1 MPAKILVVDDEEHFE
16 PLILQR
22 FRRQIRDKAYEF
34 IFARNGA
41 EALNILAQRED
52 IDVVLCDI
60 NMPKMDGLTFLS
72 KLRDLIPASTSKTV
86 MVSAYG
92 DMKNIRAAM
101 NLGAFDFVNKPID
114 FEDLEITI
122 NKTLTELNTLRKAEK
137 ARELEEKNEQ
147 LQELDELKSRFFT
160 NISHELRTPLTI
172 ISGMA
177 GQVAEN
183 PEKWFS
189 RGLQM
194 IRRNSD
200 SLLVLVDQILDLR
213 KLESGKLELRPVRSD
228 VMHFLRYVA
237 ESFQSYAESKGIRL
251 TFQSEIR
258 ELVMDYDP
266 DRLLSVV
273 SNLLSNAVKYTPE
286 GGHIGFS
293 VDRSGDLLNLRVKD
307 SGAGIPEDQLPYIF
321 DQFFQA
327 DPKDGI
333 RRANS
338 TGVGLALTRELV
350 KLMDGDIRAE
360 NEEVGCSF
368 YVTIP
373 IRQSAPATEKDV
385 LAQVADFI
393 PGIAETTDSN
403 PSATDGREEDAPT
416 LLIVEDNPDVQQ
428 YLISCLEQDYRLLL
442 AANGREGI
450 EKALEDIPD
459 IIVSDVMMPEKDGL
473 ELCEALKTDQRT
485 SHIPIVL
492 LTAKADVES
501 RIAGLERGAD
511 AYLAKPFDKKEL
523 LTHLAKLLELRR
535 QLQDRY
541 SSLSGLGDN
550 GPETAQY
557 EDSFII
563 RVRSAVEA
571 HLDDEDFA
579 TPQLCHAI
587 GMSRSQLHKKIK
599 ALTGKSTTHFMR
611 SIRLHKAKELLETTD
626 LNISQVAYE
635 VGFHDPKYFSKTFAE
650 EFGLKP
656 TEYRKS

>member
-1 MPAKILVVDDEEHFE
+1 
-16 PLILQR
+16 
-22 FRRQIRDKAYEF
+22 
-34 IFARNGA
+34 
-41 EALNILAQRED
+41 
-52 IDVVLCDI
+52 
-60 NMPKMDGLTFLS
+60 
-72 KLRDLIPASTSKTV
+72 
-86 MVSAYG
+86 
-92 DMKNIRAAM
+92 
-101 NLGAFDFVNKPID
+101 
-114 FEDLEITI
+114 
-122 NKTLTELNTLRKAEK
+122 
-137 ARELEEKNEQ
+137 
-147 LQELDELKSRFFT
+147 
-160 NISHELRTPLTI
+160 
-172 ISGMA
+172 MA

-237 ESFQSYAESKGIRL
+237 ESFQSFAESKGIRL

-286 GGHIGFS
+286 SGHIEFL

-385 LAQVADFI
+385 LTQVADFI
-393 PGIAETTDSN
+393 PGIAETTDST
-403 PSATDGREEDAPT
+403 PSTTDGREEDAPT

-428 YLISCLEQDYRLLL
+428 YLISCLEQDYRLVL

-450 EKALEDIPD
+450 EIALEDIPD

-473 ELCEALKTDQRT
+473 ELCEALKTDQLT

-535 QLQDRY
+535 QLQVRY
-541 SSLSGLGDN
+541 SSLSGLDDN